1 MRQDAEQKA
10 IKYRIS
16 ASHLEEVTDVLI
28 ANNNGTPHEGINNL
42 LPLEALQQ
50 RILRGMLIRTIP
62 EEQRKEVAFFSMKV
76 ERTINGSKQQ
86 GRRPHINYEGVTYHN
101 EILSRSY
108 DLIGEKITLLVNIE
122 DLRSVQAYLQDGSE
136 FGTLSAS
143 GKWGVSPHELKT
155 RKLINK
161 LRNRKIIHVV
171 SEDDPIE
178 ILQRH
183 LESESKK
190 IKSARNTLSTLN
202 RYLEEHSNEE
212 ETVQKNPVHQR

>member
-1 MRQDAEQKA
+1 M
-10 IKYRIS
+10 
-16 ASHLEEVTDVLI
+16 
-28 ANNNGTPHEGINNL
+28 
-42 LPLEALQQ
+42 
-50 RILRGMLIRTIP
+50 
-62 EEQRKEVAFFSMKV
+62 
-76 ERTINGSKQQ
+76 
-86 GRRPHINYEGVTYHN
+86 
-101 EILSRSY
+101 
-108 DLIGEKITLLVNIE
+108 VNIE

-155 RKLINK
+155 RKFINK

-212 ETVQKNPVHQR
+212 ETVQKNPVHQRKNELDHGELPKTIKKDINTSIREINLLLGD

>member
-76 ERTINGSKQQ
+76 ERTINGSKQT

-101 EILSRSY
+101 
-108 DLIGEKITLLVNIE
+108 
-122 DLRSVQAYLQDGSE
+122 
-136 FGTLSAS
+136 
-143 GKWGVSPHELKT
+143 
-155 RKLINK
+155 
-161 LRNRKIIHVV
+161 
-171 SEDDPIE
+171 
-178 ILQRH
+178 
-183 LESESKK
+183 
-190 IKSARNTLSTLN
+190 
-202 RYLEEHSNEE
+202 
-212 ETVQKNPVHQR
+212 